1 MNFFGRNIDKATVDK
16 ITQML
21 NTPEGE
27 VLKSKLSG
35 LDKNEVLKAIE
46 NIDVSKLDFDEF
58 VKTVQSLDKTELLN
72 TLKKVDY
79 SKFRR

>member
-16 ITQML
+16 IAQML
-21 NTPEGE
+21 NTPDGE
-27 VLKSKLSG
+27 MLKNKLSG

-46 NIDVSKLDFDEF
+46 NIDVSKLDFDDF
-58 VKTVQSLDKTELLN
+58 VKSIQKLDKAELLN
-72 TLKKVDY
+72 NLKNVDY